1 MDGWSPW
8 WSSWLSLYTAWCRCP
23 GGREA
28 HLQQCGGQF
37 AQPFA
42 ELCGCQRCC
51 FQTRRWCSRSGC
63 SPQCSVEGSE
73 DAGARSKLPQPS
85 QEEEALMCLLQH
97 CVCVSR
103 PCEILGDV
111 NAEELKLFTRSNRCL
126 VDGDGCVFSALS
138 PEIHHQLLGLVD
150 VEWEVVLL
158 APFSQGTHLLSV
170 GRLIVVGDQAYHR
183 CVIGKF
189 DDDVGAVCVAVQSCV
204 YRQYRSGLRTQ
215 PCGGTS
221 VEDQGRWGVVAH
233 SDHLTSACQESPGSS
248 CTEICSVPES
258 GASQPVWQA
267 LWC

>member
-1 MDGWSPW
+1 MSWREGSSPPTMW
-8 WSSWLSLYTAWCRCP
+8 RAVRTTLCRALRLP
-23 GGREA
+23 AVLFPNQAGDA
-28 HLQQCGGQF
+28 AGQD
-37 AQPFA
+37 ALHSA
-42 ELCGCQRCC
+42 G
-51 FQTRRWCSRSGC
+51 
-63 SPQCSVEGSE
+63 VEGSE

-111 NAEELKLFTRSNRCL
+111 NAEELKAVYPLHRCL

-189 DDDVGAVCVAVQSCV
+189 DDDVGAVCSCTVVCVQAVQEWAEDAALRGHQCWG
-204 YRQYRSGLRTQ
+204 SGEMRCCCPFWPPDFCLS
-215 PCGGTS
+215 G
-221 VEDQGRWGVVAH
+221 
-233 SDHLTSACQESPGSS
+233 SPGSS